1 MASTEKISYNTSED
15 TVLMTLNFCKCFN
28 MKVGQQAFLLPHEND
43 FHLQIAKEAYVDHTQ
58 FDKKATHY
66 DHSSK
71 ADNPKWSMVDVQF
84 ERMTNR
90 FIPLT
95 ELKKYHLQNKA
106 KSGRLKDLALF
117 TRARLSV
124 QPLTEFDFVL
134 SLENGDPIRI
144 LQIT

>member
-1 MASTEKISYNTSED
+1 MRD
-15 TVLMTLNFCKCFN
+15 
-28 MKVGQQAFLLPHEND
+28 MKVGQQLDHYKYNNSEND

-84 ERMTNR
+84 ERMTNC

-95 ELKKYHLQNKA
+95 ELKKYHLQHKA